1 MLSFIKI
8 CLKDKTMWEEIEW
21 EERTDMSGKI
31 YKRVKVLGWF

>member
-8 CLKDKTMWEEIEW
+8 GLNLKLRSWEGIEW

-31 YKRVKVLGWF
+31 YKRVNVLA